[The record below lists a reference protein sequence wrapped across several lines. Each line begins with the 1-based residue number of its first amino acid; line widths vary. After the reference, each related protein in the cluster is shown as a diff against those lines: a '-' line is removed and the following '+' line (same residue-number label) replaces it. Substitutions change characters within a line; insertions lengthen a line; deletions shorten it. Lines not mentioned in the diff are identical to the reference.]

1 MGVEVDDFA
10 LLDQWGSGDRGAGNT
25 LLMRHFDT
33 VYRFFVGKIG
43 NDTDVDDLIQRVFL
57 ACVES
62 RDRFRR
68 EAAFRTFLLAVA
80 RHELFRHFRQ
90 NRTRG
95 KRSGSLGSMSVAELA
110 EGGGSVRAA
119 MVRREEER
127 LLLSA
132 LREIPLDLQ
141 ITIELHYWEGLT
153 TAELATVLEI
163 PQGTVKSRLRRAREA
178 LHEAMARISKDAGTL
193 ESTISNFEHWAVQVR
208 ERVAQARGAT

>member
-1 MGVEVDDFA
+1 MGDDDFA

-33 VYRFFVGKIG
+33 VYRFFVSKIG
-43 NDTDVDDLIQRVFL
+43 NDTEVDDLIQRVFL

-62 RDRFRR
+62 RERFRR
-68 EAAFRTFLLAVA
+68 EASFRTFLLTVA

-90 NRTRG
+90 SRTRG
-95 KRSGSLGSMSVAELA
+95 ARSESLGSMSVVEL
-110 EGGGSVRAA
+110 GSSVRAA

-132 LREIPLDLQ
+132 LREIPVDLQ

-153 TAELATVLEI
+153 TAELSTVLEI

-178 LHEAMARISKDAGTL
+178 LHEAMARISEDAATL
-193 ESTISNFEHWAVQVR
+193 ESTISDFEHWAGQVR
-208 ERVAQARGAT
+208 ERVAQARGQG

>member
-1 MGVEVDDFA
+1 MDVDDFA
-10 LLDQWGSGDRGAGNT
+10 LLDQWGSGDRTAGNT

-43 NDTDVDDLIQRVFL
+43 DDGEVDDLIQRTFL
-57 ACVES
+57 ACVEA

-68 EAAFRTFLLAVA
+68 EAAFRTFLLTVA
-80 RHELFRHFRQ
+80 RHELFGFFRRK
-90 NRTRG
+90 RTHG
-95 KRSGSLGSMSVAELA
+95 ARSQPLGSMSVAEL
-110 EGGGSVRAA
+110 GSSVRAA

-141 ITIELHYWEGLT
+141 ITIELHYWEGLST
-153 TAELATVLEI
+153 SELAAVLEI

-178 LHEAMARISKDAGTL
+178 LHDAMARLAQDSATFEATVSD
-193 ESTISNFEHWAVQVR
+193 FEHWAVQVR
-208 ERVAQARGAT
+208 ERVAARRS

>member
-1 MGVEVDDFA
+1 MDVDDFA

-33 VYRFFVGKIG
+33 VYRFFVSKIG
-43 NDTDVDDLIQRVFL
+43 NDTEVDDLIQRVFL

-68 EAAFRTFLLAVA
+68 EASFRTFLLAVA

-90 NRTRG
+90 NRARG
-95 KRSGSLGSMSVAELA
+95 ARSESLGSMSVAEL
-110 EGGGSVRAA
+110 GSSVRAA

-132 LREIPLDLQ
+132 LREIPVDLQ

-178 LHEAMARISKDAGTL
+178 LHEAMARLAQDAATL
-193 ESTISNFEHWAVQVR
+193 ESTISDFEHWAVQVR
-208 ERVAQARGAT
+208 ERVAQVREQG

>member
-1 MGVEVDDFA
+1 MAEDDFA

-25 LLMRHFDT
+25 LLTRHFDT
-33 VYRFFVGKIG
+33 VYRFFVSKIG

-68 EAAFRTFLLAVA
+68 EASFRTFLLAVA
-80 RHELFRHFRQ
+80 RHEVYRHFRQ
-90 NRTRG
+90 SRTRSA
-95 KRSGSLGSMSVAELA
+95 RSEPLGSMSVAEL
-110 EGGGSVRAA
+110 GGSVLAA

-178 LHEAMARISKDAGTL
+178 LHEVMARISTDASTL
-193 ESTISNFEHWAVQVR
+193 QSTIDDFERWAVQVR
-208 ERVAQARGAT
+208 ERVAQARERS